1 MKHKT
6 VSLMTEKKERD
17 PFEDMTIPK
26 RSVLDGANQEDDIE
40 SLLKKE
46 AIILRGLPKPKVQ
59 ITADK
64 MGD

>member
-17 PFEDMTIPK
+17 LFEDMTIPK
-26 RSVLDGANQEDDIE
+26 NVVPDDDNQEDEIE
-40 SLLKKE
+40 SLLKRE

-64 MGD
+64 LGD